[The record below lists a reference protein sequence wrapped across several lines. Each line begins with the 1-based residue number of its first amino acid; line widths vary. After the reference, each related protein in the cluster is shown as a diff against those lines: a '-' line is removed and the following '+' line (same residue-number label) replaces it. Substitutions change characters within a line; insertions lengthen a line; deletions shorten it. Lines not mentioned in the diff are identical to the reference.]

1 MKNLQSLTLAILAAT
16 SLSACAWL
24 EPSFKLPGFGG
35 DENTQAAGTPAPFVS
50 PTVVGSWQV
59 AQPRVAEPRGNW
71 WEMYNDPQLNDLM
84 AQATANNPNL
94 QVMAARVKQA
104 RALVSEANSRFF
116 PTVDATADV
125 TRQRTSPASFGFGG
139 SASTFTLYQTG
150 LNASYELDLF
160 GRISGEARTARFQE
174 LAQEDL
180 YQSAKLAMQAD
191 MVNAWYGLRAANA
204 AQSAAEESLKLGEE
218 ALALVKKRYEVGD
231 ISNAE
236 FQQASAN
243 LLNQRNSAL
252 SIAQQRSQTQNQLAT
267 LIGKPSTA
275 FGISTTAIADLPPM
289 VPADIS
295 SSVLQRRPDVAAAE
309 HQLAAANANIGV
321 ARGAFFP
328 SISLSANGGFA
339 STQLSNL
346 FKWNN
351 VTWAAGPALSLPI
364 FQSGALFA
372 NLRNAKAQYEEAVA
386 AYKGQVLT
394 AFQDTANGLDGQ
406 RTATEQAAG
415 QQQAYAALAKSAE
428 ASKAQYDTGDISK
441 LDYIS
446 ARQTLLNAQ
455 ISEQQGLLNAYTAST
470 ALIRALG
477 GGYGV
482 SDTAP

>member
-1 MKNLQSLTLAILAAT
+1 MKNLLLLTTTVLAAGA
-16 SLSACAWL
+16 LSGCAWL
-24 EPSFKLPGFGG
+24 EPHFKLPGFGG
-35 DENTQAAGTPAPFVS
+35 DENVQASSAPAPFVS

-84 AQATANNPNL
+84 AQAAANNTNL

-104 RALVSEANSRFF
+104 RALASEANSSFF
-116 PTVDATADV
+116 PTVDATAGA
-125 TRQRTSPASFGFGG
+125 TRQRTSPASFGFAG
-139 SASTFTLYQTG
+139 SATAFTLYQAG
-150 LNASYELDLF
+150 LDASYEFDLF
-160 GRISGEARTARFQE
+160 GRISGESRNAKFQE

-191 MVNAWYGLRAANA
+191 VVNAWYGLRAASA
-204 AQSAAEESLKLGEE
+204 AQAAADESLKLGEE
-218 ALALVKKRYEVGD
+218 ALALVKKRYDVGD

-243 LLNQRNSAL
+243 LLSQRNSAL
-252 SIAQQRSQTQNQLAT
+252 NIAQQANQARNQLAT
-267 LIGKPSTA
+267 LVGKPAPSFSISATA
-275 FGISTTAIADLPPM
+275 ITELPPVVPAGISST
-289 VPADIS
+289 
-295 SSVLQRRPDVAAAE
+295 VLQRRPDVAAAE
-309 HQLAAANANIGV
+309 HQLAAANARIGA
-321 ARGAFFP
+321 ARAAFFP
-328 SISLSANGGFA
+328 SITLSGNAGFA
-339 STQLSNL
+339 STDLGNL

-351 VTWAAGPALSLPI
+351 LTWAAGPAISLPI
-364 FQSGALFA
+364 FQGGALLD
-372 NLRNAKAQYEEAVA
+372 NLRYSKGQYEEAVA
-386 AYKGQVLT
+386 TYKGQVLS

-415 QQQAYAALAKSAE
+415 QQQAYAALAKSTA

-455 ISEQQGLLNAYTAST
+455 ISEQQSLLNAYTAST

-482 SDTAP
+482 SDTTK